1 MFSAF
6 TPPFLKCEIH
16 SPWRPSLR
24 ALWFRG
30 SESNSMC
37 FITCLSNPGKGKHMS
52 QWNTIEFRLCVDFS
66 PILTRHIQR
75 NKSPFP
81 DSADLIC
88 SSSSTSS
95 SESSQCRRLCLP
107 LSLFFFFF
115 QLPIRLVASLVA
127 VYSPHRQKEKRAI
140 SSPDLPL
147 LSKYKRGADLLDT
160 YISW

>member
-1 MFSAF
+1 MSKHKIFFLFFFFKIPHIVTDLEPLSVALQLYLNIFTSISHILFSAF
-6 TPPFLKCEIH
+6 TPPFLKYEIH

-75 NKSPFP
+75 NKSPSP

-88 SSSSTSS
+88 SSSTSSS

-107 LSLFFFFF
+107 LFFFFF
-115 QLPIRLVASLVA
+115 FPAA
-127 VYSPHRQKEKRAI
+127 Y
-140 SSPDLPL
+140 
-147 LSKYKRGADLLDT
+147 
-160 YISW
+160 